1 MIEQAIGN
9 LSGIFWIFLLVIPLL
24 LLKALL
30 QNPKVKGR
38 IGERAVRSVIGKD
51 LDEETYI
58 EFHDL
63 IIPSRS
69 GTTQID
75 HIYVSVFGIF
85 VIETKNYTG
94 WIFGSEKQSKWTQ
107 VVYKQKHY
115 FQNPLR
121 QNYAHIKALSE
132 LLQLPEEKFHS
143 MVVFLGDCEL
153 KTQMPPNI
161 CRIRQAA
168 SYIRYQTF
176 SDDLIAAAGNR
187 SGNCR
192 AVFKRIPSRR
202 RKTAG
207 AYRTPAGTPS
217 AIT

>member
-1 MIEQAIGN
+1 M
-9 LSGIFWIFLLVIPLL
+9 IFLLVIPLL

-38 IGERAVRSVIGKD
+38 IGERAVSSVIGKD

-143 MVVFLGDCEL
+143 MVVFSAIVNE
-153 KTQMPPNI
+153 NAN
-161 CRIRQAA
+161 AA
-168 SYIRYQTF
+168 ECLPYQTGSILYQTF

-187 SGNCR
+187 GGNCR

-202 RKTAG
+202 RKLRAHTE
-207 AYRTPAGTPS
+207 RLQERHQR
-217 AIT
+217 

>member
-1 MIEQAIGN
+1 MIEQVIGN

-24 LLKALL
+24 FLKVLL

-75 HIYVSVFGIF
+75 HIYVSIFGIF

-132 LLQLPEEKFHS
+132 LLKLPEEKFHS

-153 KTQMPPNI
+153 KTQMPPNV

-168 SYIRYQTF
+168 SYIRRFQTTLLLPQEIEAATAVLSSNDYQA
-176 SDDLIAAAGNR
+176 DDEKL
-187 SGNCR
+187 R
-192 AVFKRIPSRR
+192 AHTKRLQGRHQR
-202 RKTAG
+202 
-207 AYRTPAGTPS
+207 
-217 AIT
+217 

>member
-1 MIEQAIGN
+1 MLEQAIGN

-69 GTTQID
+69 STTQID

-85 VIETKNYTG
+85 VIET
-94 WIFGSEKQSKWTQ
+94 
-107 VVYKQKHY
+107 KHY

-153 KTQMPPNI
+153 KTQMPPNV

-168 SYIRYQTF
+168 SYIRRFQTTLLLPQEIEAATAVLSSNEYQA
-176 SDDLIAAAGNR
+176 DGEKL
-187 SGNCR
+187 R
-192 AVFKRIPSRR
+192 AHTERLQERHQR
-202 RKTAG
+202 
-207 AYRTPAGTPS
+207 
-217 AIT
+217 

>member
-1 MIEQAIGN
+1 MIEQVIGN

-30 QNPKVKGR
+30 QKPKVKGR

-153 KTQMPPNI
+153 KTQMPPNV

-168 SYIRYQTF
+168 SYIRRFQTTLLLPQEIEAATAVLSSNEYQA
-176 SDDLIAAAGNR
+176 DGEKL
-187 SGNCR
+187 R
-192 AVFKRIPSRR
+192 AHTERLLERHQR
-202 RKTAG
+202 
-207 AYRTPAGTPS
+207 
-217 AIT
+217 

>member
-24 LLKALL
+24 FLKVLL

-75 HIYVSVFGIF
+75 HIYVSIFGIF

-132 LLQLPEEKFHS
+132 LLKLPEEKFHS

-153 KTQMPPNI
+153 KTQMPPNV
-161 CRIRQAA
+161 CRIRQAT
-168 SYIRYQTF
+168 SYIRRFQTTLLLPQEIEAATAVLSSNEYQA
-176 SDDLIAAAGNR
+176 DDEKL
-187 SGNCR
+187 R
-192 AVFKRIPSRR
+192 AHTKRLQGRHQR
-202 RKTAG
+202 
-207 AYRTPAGTPS
+207 
-217 AIT
+217 

>member
-24 LLKALL
+24 FLKVLL

-75 HIYVSVFGIF
+75 HIYVSIFGIF

-132 LLQLPEEKFHS
+132 LLKLPEEKFHS

-153 KTQMPPNI
+153 KTQMPPNV

-168 SYIRYQTF
+168 SYIRRFQTTLLLPQEIEAATAVLSSNEYQA
-176 SDDLIAAAGNR
+176 DDEKL
-187 SGNCR
+187 R
-192 AVFKRIPSRR
+192 AHTKRLQGRHQR
-202 RKTAG
+202 
-207 AYRTPAGTPS
+207 
-217 AIT
+217 

>member
-24 LLKALL
+24 FLKVLF

-58 EFHDL
+58 EFHNL

-75 HIYVSVFGIF
+75 HIYVSIFGIF

-132 LLQLPEEKFHS
+132 LLKLPEEKFHS

-168 SYIRYQTF
+168 SYIRRFQTTLLLPQEIEAATAVLSSNEYQADGEKLQAHTER
-176 SDDLIAAAGNR
+176 LQER
-187 SGNCR
+187 HQR
-192 AVFKRIPSRR
+192 
-202 RKTAG
+202 
-207 AYRTPAGTPS
+207 
-217 AIT
+217 

>member
-1 MIEQAIGN
+1 MMEQVIGN

-24 LLKALL
+24 FLKAFL

-75 HIYVSVFGIF
+75 HIYVSIFGIF

-94 WIFGSEKQSKWTQ
+94 WIFGNEKQSKWTQ
-107 VVYKQKHY
+107 IVYKQKHY

-153 KTQMPPNI
+153 KTQMPPNV

-168 SYIRYQTF
+168 SYIRRFQTT
-176 SDDLIAAAGNR
+176 LLLPQEIEA
-187 SGNCR
+187 
-192 AVFKRIPSRR
+192 
-202 RKTAG
+202 
-207 AYRTPAGTPS
+207 
-217 AIT
+217 AITVLSSNEYQADGEKLRAHTERLKERHQR

>member
-24 LLKALL
+24 FLKALL

-38 IGERAVRSVIGKD
+38 IGERTVRSVIGKD

-75 HIYVSVFGIF
+75 HVYVSVFGIF

-143 MVVFLGDCEL
+143 MVVFLGDCDL
-153 KTQMPPNI
+153 KTQMPPNV

-168 SYIRYQTF
+168 SYIRRFQTTLLLPQEIEAATTVLSSNEYQA
-176 SDDLIAAAGNR
+176 DGEKL
-187 SGNCR
+187 R
-192 AVFKRIPSRR
+192 AHTERLQERHQQ
-202 RKTAG
+202 
-207 AYRTPAGTPS
+207 
-217 AIT
+217 

>member
-24 LLKALL
+24 FLKALL

-38 IGERAVRSVIGKD
+38 IGERTVRSVIGKD

-75 HIYVSVFGIF
+75 HVYVSVFGIF

-153 KTQMPPNI
+153 KTQMPPNV

-168 SYIRYQTF
+168 SYIRRFQTTLLLQQEIEAATAVLSSNEYQADGEKLQAHT
-176 SDDLIAAAGNR
+176 
-187 SGNCR
+187 
-192 AVFKRIPSRR
+192 KRLKERHQR
-202 RKTAG
+202 
-207 AYRTPAGTPS
+207 
-217 AIT
+217 

>member
-24 LLKALL
+24 FLKAFL

-75 HIYVSVFGIF
+75 HIYVSIFGIF

-153 KTQMPPNI
+153 KTQMPPNV

-168 SYIRYQTF
+168 SYIRRFQTTLLLPQEIEAATAVLSSNEYQADGEKLQAHT
-176 SDDLIAAAGNR
+176 
-187 SGNCR
+187 
-192 AVFKRIPSRR
+192 KRLKERHQR
-202 RKTAG
+202 
-207 AYRTPAGTPS
+207 
-217 AIT
+217 

>member
-1 MIEQAIGN
+1 MIEQTIEN
-9 LSGIFWIFLLVIPLL
+9 LSGIFWISLLVIPLL

-153 KTQMPPNI
+153 KTQMPPNV

-168 SYIRYQTF
+168 SYIRHFQTTLLLPQEIEAATAVLSSNEYQA
-176 SDDLIAAAGNR
+176 DGEKL
-187 SGNCR
+187 R
-192 AVFKRIPSRR
+192 AHTERLQERHQR
-202 RKTAG
+202 
-207 AYRTPAGTPS
+207 
-217 AIT
+217 

>member
-24 LLKALL
+24 LLKAPL

-132 LLQLPEEKFHS
+132 LLQLSEEKFHS

-153 KTQMPPNI
+153 KTQMPPNV

-168 SYIRYQTF
+168 SYIRRFQTTLLLPQEIEAATAVLSSNEYQA
-176 SDDLIAAAGNR
+176 DDEKLQAHT
-187 SGNCR
+187 
-192 AVFKRIPSRR
+192 KRLQERHQR
-202 RKTAG
+202 
-207 AYRTPAGTPS
+207 
-217 AIT
+217 

>member
-24 LLKALL
+24 FLKAFL

-153 KTQMPPNI
+153 KTQMPPN
-161 CRIRQAA
+161 
-168 SYIRYQTF
+168 
-176 SDDLIAAAGNR
+176 
-187 SGNCR
+187 
-192 AVFKRIPSRR
+192 V
-202 RKTAG
+202 
-207 AYRTPAGTPS
+207 
-217 AIT
+217 

>member
-1 MIEQAIGN
+1 MIEQVIGN

-24 LLKALL
+24 FLKVLL

-75 HIYVSVFGIF
+75 HIYVSIFGIF

-132 LLQLPEEKFHS
+132 LLKLPEEKFHS
-143 MVVFLGDCEL
+143 MVVFLGDCKL
-153 KTQMPPNI
+153 KTQMPPNV

-168 SYIRYQTF
+168 SYIRRFQTTLLLPQEIEAATAVLSSNEYQA
-176 SDDLIAAAGNR
+176 DDEKL
-187 SGNCR
+187 R
-192 AVFKRIPSRR
+192 AHTKRLQGRHQR
-202 RKTAG
+202 
-207 AYRTPAGTPS
+207 
-217 AIT
+217 

>member
-75 HIYVSVFGIF
+75 HIYVSAFGIF
-85 VIETKNYTG
+85 VIETKSYTG

-132 LLQLPEEKFHS
+132 LLQLSEEKFHS

-153 KTQMPPNI
+153 KTQMPPN
-161 CRIRQAA
+161 
-168 SYIRYQTF
+168 
-176 SDDLIAAAGNR
+176 
-187 SGNCR
+187 
-192 AVFKRIPSRR
+192 V
-202 RKTAG
+202 
-207 AYRTPAGTPS
+207 
-217 AIT
+217 

>member
-24 LLKALL
+24 LLKAPL

-132 LLQLPEEKFHS
+132 LLQLSEEKFHS

-153 KTQMPPNI
+153 KTQMPPNV

-168 SYIRYQTF
+168 SYIRRFQTILLLPQEIEAATAVLSSNEYQA
-176 SDDLIAAAGNR
+176 DDEKLQAHT
-187 SGNCR
+187 
-192 AVFKRIPSRR
+192 KRLQERHQR
-202 RKTAG
+202 
-207 AYRTPAGTPS
+207 
-217 AIT
+217 

>member
-9 LSGIFWIFLLVIPLL
+9 LSGIFWIFLLFIPLL
-24 LLKALL
+24 FLKALL

-38 IGERAVRSVIGKD
+38 IGERTVRSVIGKD

-75 HIYVSVFGIF
+75 HVYVSVFGIF

-153 KTQMPPNI
+153 KTQMPPNV

-168 SYIRYQTF
+168 SYIRRFQTTLLLQQEIEAATAVLSSNEYQADGEKLQAHT
-176 SDDLIAAAGNR
+176 
-187 SGNCR
+187 
-192 AVFKRIPSRR
+192 KRLKERHQR
-202 RKTAG
+202 
-207 AYRTPAGTPS
+207 
-217 AIT
+217 

>member
-24 LLKALL
+24 FLKALL
-30 QNPKVKGR
+30 QNPKVKER
-38 IGERAVRSVIGKD
+38 IGERTVRSVIGKD

-153 KTQMPPNI
+153 KTQMPPNV

-168 SYIRYQTF
+168 SYIRRFQTTLLLPQEIEAATAVLSSNEYQA
-176 SDDLIAAAGNR
+176 DGKKL
-187 SGNCR
+187 R
-192 AVFKRIPSRR
+192 AHTERLQERHQR
-202 RKTAG
+202 
-207 AYRTPAGTPS
+207 
-217 AIT
+217 

>member
-24 LLKALL
+24 FLKVLL

-75 HIYVSVFGIF
+75 HIYVSIFGIF

-153 KTQMPPNI
+153 KTQMPPNV

-168 SYIRYQTF
+168 SYIRRFQTTLLLPQEIEAATAVLSSNEYQA
-176 SDDLIAAAGNR
+176 DDEKL
-187 SGNCR
+187 R
-192 AVFKRIPSRR
+192 AHTKRLQGRHQR
-202 RKTAG
+202 
-207 AYRTPAGTPS
+207 
-217 AIT
+217 

>member
-24 LLKALL
+24 FLKAFL

-75 HIYVSVFGIF
+75 HIYVSIFGIF

-115 FQNPLR
+115 FQNPLH

-153 KTQMPPNI
+153 KTQMPPNV

-168 SYIRYQTF
+168 SYIRRFQTTLLLPQEIEAATAVLSSNEYQADGEKLQAHT
-176 SDDLIAAAGNR
+176 
-187 SGNCR
+187 
-192 AVFKRIPSRR
+192 KRLKERHQR
-202 RKTAG
+202 
-207 AYRTPAGTPS
+207 
-217 AIT
+217 

>member
-1 MIEQAIGN
+1 MIEQVIGN
-9 LSGIFWIFLLVIPLL
+9 LSGIFWICLLVIPLL
-24 LLKALL
+24 FLKVLL

-75 HIYVSVFGIF
+75 HIYVSIFGIF

-132 LLQLPEEKFHS
+132 LLKLPEEKFHS
-143 MVVFLGDCEL
+143 MVVFLGDCKL
-153 KTQMPPNI
+153 KTQMPPNV

-168 SYIRYQTF
+168 SYIRRFQTTLLLPQEIEAATAVLSSNEYQA
-176 SDDLIAAAGNR
+176 DDEKL
-187 SGNCR
+187 R
-192 AVFKRIPSRR
+192 AHTKRLQGRHQR
-202 RKTAG
+202 
-207 AYRTPAGTPS
+207 
-217 AIT
+217 

>member
-24 LLKALL
+24 FLKALL

-38 IGERAVRSVIGKD
+38 IGERTVRSVIGKD

-75 HIYVSVFGIF
+75 HVYVSVFGIF

-153 KTQMPPNI
+153 KTQMPPNV

-168 SYIRYQTF
+168 SYIRRFQTTLLLPQEIEAATTVLSSNEYQA
-176 SDDLIAAAGNR
+176 DGEKL
-187 SGNCR
+187 R
-192 AVFKRIPSRR
+192 AHTERLQERHQQ
-202 RKTAG
+202 
-207 AYRTPAGTPS
+207 
-217 AIT
+217 

>member
-24 LLKALL
+24 FLKAFL

-153 KTQMPPNI
+153 KTQMPPNV

-168 SYIRYQTF
+168 SYIRRFQTTLLLPQEIEAAIAVLSSNEYQA
-176 SDDLIAAAGNR
+176 DGEKL
-187 SGNCR
+187 R
-192 AVFKRIPSRR
+192 AHTERLKERHQR
-202 RKTAG
+202 
-207 AYRTPAGTPS
+207 
-217 AIT
+217 

>member
-24 LLKALL
+24 FLKELL

-132 LLQLPEEKFHS
+132 LLQLSEEKFHA

-153 KTQMPPNI
+153 KTQMPPNV

-168 SYIRYQTF
+168 SYIRRFQTTLLLPQEIEAATAVLSSNEYQA
-176 SDDLIAAAGNR
+176 DGEKL
-187 SGNCR
+187 R
-192 AVFKRIPSRR
+192 AHTERLQERHQR
-202 RKTAG
+202 
-207 AYRTPAGTPS
+207 
-217 AIT
+217 

>member
-24 LLKALL
+24 FLKALL

-38 IGERAVRSVIGKD
+38 IGERTVRSVIGKD

-75 HIYVSVFGIF
+75 HVYVSVFGIF

-153 KTQMPPNI
+153 KTQMPPNV

-168 SYIRYQTF
+168 SYIRRFQTTLLLPQEIEAATTVLSSNEYQADGEKLQAHT
-176 SDDLIAAAGNR
+176 
-187 SGNCR
+187 
-192 AVFKRIPSRR
+192 KRLKERHQR
-202 RKTAG
+202 
-207 AYRTPAGTPS
+207 
-217 AIT
+217 

>member
-24 LLKALL
+24 FLKAFL

-115 FQNPLR
+115 FQNPLH

-153 KTQMPPNI
+153 KTQMPPNV

-168 SYIRYQTF
+168 SYIRRFQTTLLLPQEIEAAIAVLSSNEYQADGEKLRVHTER
-176 SDDLIAAAGNR
+176 LQER
-187 SGNCR
+187 HQR
-192 AVFKRIPSRR
+192 
-202 RKTAG
+202 
-207 AYRTPAGTPS
+207 
-217 AIT
+217 

>member
-1 MIEQAIGN
+1 M
-9 LSGIFWIFLLVIPLL
+9 
-24 LLKALL
+24 
-30 QNPKVKGR
+30 KGR
-38 IGERAVRSVIGKD
+38 IGERAVRSVIGKN

-153 KTQMPPNI
+153 KTQMPSNV

-168 SYIRYQTF
+168 SYIRHFQTTLLLPQEIEAATAVLSSNEYQA
-176 SDDLIAAAGNR
+176 DGEKL
-187 SGNCR
+187 R
-192 AVFKRIPSRR
+192 AHTECLQERHQR
-202 RKTAG
+202 
-207 AYRTPAGTPS
+207 
-217 AIT
+217 

>member
-69 GTTQID
+69 STTQID

-153 KTQMPPNI
+153 KTQMPPNV

-168 SYIRYQTF
+168 SYIRPLAKV
-176 SDDLIAAAGNR
+176 S
-187 SGNCR
+187 
-192 AVFKRIPSRR
+192 
-202 RKTAG
+202 
-207 AYRTPAGTPS
+207 
-217 AIT
+217 

>member
-24 LLKALL
+24 FLKAFL

-153 KTQMPPNI
+153 KTQMPPNV

-168 SYIRYQTF
+168 SYIRRFQTTLLLPQEIEAAIAVLSSNEYQA
-176 SDDLIAAAGNR
+176 DGEKL
-187 SGNCR
+187 R
-192 AVFKRIPSRR
+192 AHTERLKERHPR
-202 RKTAG
+202 
-207 AYRTPAGTPS
+207 
-217 AIT
+217 

>member
-1 MIEQAIGN
+1 MD
-9 LSGIFWIFLLVIPLL
+9 FLLVIPLL

-107 VVYKQKHY
+107 
-115 FQNPLR
+115 
-121 QNYAHIKALSE
+121 
-132 LLQLPEEKFHS
+132 
-143 MVVFLGDCEL
+143 
-153 KTQMPPNI
+153 
-161 CRIRQAA
+161 
-168 SYIRYQTF
+168 
-176 SDDLIAAAGNR
+176 
-187 SGNCR
+187 
-192 AVFKRIPSRR
+192 SRL
-202 RKTAG
+202 
-207 AYRTPAGTPS
+207 
-217 AIT
+217 

>member
-24 LLKALL
+24 FLKAFL

-75 HIYVSVFGIF
+75 HIYVSIFGIF

-94 WIFGSEKQSKWTQ
+94 WIFGNEKQSKWTQ

-153 KTQMPPNI
+153 KTQMPPNV

-168 SYIRYQTF
+168 SYIRRFQTTLLLPQEIEAAIAVLSSNEYQT
-176 SDDLIAAAGNR
+176 DGEKL
-187 SGNCR
+187 R
-192 AVFKRIPSRR
+192 AHTERLKERHQR
-202 RKTAG
+202 
-207 AYRTPAGTPS
+207 
-217 AIT
+217 

>member
-24 LLKALL
+24 FLKALL

-38 IGERAVRSVIGKD
+38 IGERVVRSVIGKD

-75 HIYVSVFGIF
+75 HIYVSIFGIF

-132 LLQLPEEKFHS
+132 LLKLPEEKFHS

-153 KTQMPPNI
+153 KTQMPPNV

-168 SYIRYQTF
+168 SYIRRFQTTLLLPQEIEAAIAVLSSNEYQA
-176 SDDLIAAAGNR
+176 DGEKL
-187 SGNCR
+187 R
-192 AVFKRIPSRR
+192 AHTERLKERHPR
-202 RKTAG
+202 
-207 AYRTPAGTPS
+207 
-217 AIT
+217 